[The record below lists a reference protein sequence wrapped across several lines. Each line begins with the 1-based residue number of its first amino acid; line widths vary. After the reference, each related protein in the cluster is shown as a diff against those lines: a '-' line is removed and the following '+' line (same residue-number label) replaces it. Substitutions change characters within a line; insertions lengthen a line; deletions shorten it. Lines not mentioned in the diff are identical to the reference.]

1 MELIDYDVR
10 DRKSLARAA
19 RYKKNGSKSKRCT
32 LPSDRLTDAQLRKR
46 NGGLNVYQIGKP
58 ITWGEFK
65 EYPIEMQREYLKNFS
80 EKHNCNLEMLAYMM
94 RCKKETLQAHTH
106 RKGLSGIVAKKPTVE
121 AKMAF
126 YRWLES
132 QKNQVKPEEA
142 APEKNV
148 AEEHAKVEMSARA
161 SSTIIG
167 GSCTMKG
174 TANEILLELQQMLK
188 NEKVCMF
195 VSWKRMEEN

>member
-1 MELIDYDVR
+1 M
-10 DRKSLARAA
+10 
-19 RYKKNGSKSKRCT
+19 
-32 LPSDRLTDAQLRKR
+32 
-46 NGGLNVYQIGKP
+46 YQIGKP
-58 ITWGEFK
+58 IAWDTFK
-65 EYPIEMQREYLKNFS
+65 EYPLEMQKEYLKHFA
-80 EKHNCNLEMLAYMM
+80 EKHKCNLEMLAYMM
-94 RCKKETLQAHTH
+94 GCKKETLHAYTQ
-106 RKGLSGIVAKKPTVE
+106 RQGLSGIVVRRPSSE
-121 AKMAF
+121 AHMEF

-132 QKNQVKPEEA
+132 QKNPVKPEED

-148 AEEHAKVEMSARA
+148 AEEHAKVEMPARA

-174 TANEILLELQQMLK
+174 TSNEILLELQQMLK